1 MLDISVSYSKTNA
14 SYSKTDFSYSK
25 TDASYSKTDVSYS
38 KTDAN
43 SMYFYRLYM
52 TTSMSNPHYLP
63 AVYIQVNII
72 NFTVT
77 FEGLQEQLLSAVV
90 RQVSTLSVIFEGL
103 QERL

>member
-1 MLDISVSYSKTNA
+1 MLYWSPSR
-14 SYSKTDFSYSK
+14 DFFQTEVTPIY
-25 TDASYSKTDVSYS
+25 
-38 KTDAN
+38 N
-43 SMYFYRLYM
+43 FIFRLYM

-90 RQVSTLSVIFEGL
+90 RQVSSI
-103 QERL
+103 QRLIHI